1 MFNHSITTG
10 YADEGGNVQ
19 TVINKYAGQTEK
31 GFDGTITAGAT
42 NSPIT
47 LSWTITAMQSFMMW
61 SSQALTVKTN
71 SSSSPAQTFSLA
83 ANQEVVWGTLQ
94 GTTNPIT
101 LDVTQL
107 FVTNAGSVDSQFK
120 VRVLLT

>member
-1 MFNHSITTG
+1 M
-10 YADEGGNVQ
+10 
-19 TVINKYAGQTEK
+19 
-31 GFDGTITAGAT
+31 
-42 NSPIT
+42 
-47 LSWTITAMQSFMMW
+47 
-61 SSQALTVKTN
+61 TVKTN